1 MEIKIATFQKGTPAQ
16 EFLPLITD
24 AHNLRYSHAEKN
36 CLYFQ
41 IFRFPYKEMTKA
53 VAGHEDGTVKFM
65 KSYIRAAVKRQ
76 ETVLQFVFRYQ
87 VEKMERRK
95 SGELKRRSIIKKE
108 RVFLIEA
115 DKSEII
121 QLVKPF
127 LVELENV
134 NSEKDAALY
143 LNSFQEWAHPLTL
156 ESVTAELTEEQKL
169 IAAKMLKAYF
179 AA

>member
-95 SGELKRRSIIKKE
+95 SGELKRRSIIEKE

-121 QLVKPF
+121 Q
-127 LVELENV
+127 
-134 NSEKDAALY
+134 SEKDATLY

-156 ESVTAELTEEQKL
+156 ELVTAELTEEQKL